1 MVMNNRAVEVSK
13 LGVKKGKKILLDS
26 ISFTL
31 EPGTITGLLGPS
43 GAGKT
48 TLMRVIMGI
57 QIASSG
63 KVEVLGRKAG
73 SRVNRSKIGYVTQ
86 APSVYPDLTVWQN
99 LSYFATLVGADKKA
113 VSSAIK
119 KVNLQ
124 GKEKQLVVTMSGG
137 ERTRVSLAVALL
149 SNPDLLVLDEPTV
162 GLDPLLR
169 RDLWKIFKDIAKTGK
184 TLLISSHVMDEAA
197 HCQKLLLVRDGT
209 LLWNDSQAA
218 LLSAT
223 KKDSVENAFIELME
237 DQK

>member
-1 MVMNNRAVEVSK
+1 MVMNNLEVEVSD
-13 LGVKKGKKILLDS
+13 LGVKKGEKVLLES
-26 ISFTL
+26 VTFTL

-63 KVEVLGRKAG
+63 EVTVLGKKAG
-73 SRVNRSKIGYVTQ
+73 SKANRSRIGYVTQ

-99 LSYFATLVGADKKA
+99 LSYFAKLIGVDKKA
-113 VSSAIK
+113 VSAAIK

-124 GKEKQLVVTMSGG
+124 GKEKQLIATMSGG

-149 SNPDLLVLDEPTV
+149 GDPELLVLDEPTV

-169 RDLWKIFKDIAKTGK
+169 RDLWKIFKEMAKAGK

-197 HCQKLLLVRDGT
+197 NCQQLLLVRDGN
-209 LLWNDSQAA
+209 LLWNDSQKE
-218 LLSAT
+218 LLSST
-223 KKDSVENAFIELME
+223 KKTSVEEAFIELME
-237 DQK
+237 DRK

>member
-1 MVMNNRAVEVSK
+1 MVMNNLEVEVND
-13 LGVKKGKKILLDS
+13 LGVKKGEKVLLES
-26 ISFTL
+26 VSFTL

-63 KVEVLGRKAG
+63 KVTVLGKKAG
-73 SRVNRSKIGYVTQ
+73 SKANRSRIGYVTQ

-99 LSYFATLVGADKKA
+99 LSYFAKLIGVDKKA
-113 VSSAIK
+113 VSSAVK
-119 KVNLQ
+119 KVNLH
-124 GKEKQLVVTMSGG
+124 GKEKQLAASMSGG

-149 SNPDLLVLDEPTV
+149 GDPELLILDEPTV

-169 RDLWKIFKDIAKTGK
+169 RDLWKIFKEMAETGK

-197 HCQKLLLVRDGT
+197 NCQQLLLVRDGK
-209 LLWNDSQAA
+209 LLWNDSQKE
-218 LLSAT
+218 LLSST
-223 KKDSVENAFIELME
+223 KKTSVEE
-237 DQK
+237 